1 MLKCCGCQT
10 NFILPLGGSFLFS
23 KNFLPTP
30 SLTGGLVMPIR
41 RTITILEYIVI
52 CSSIVPNSI
61 YKLCPTLMIHIYI
74 YSNHSSSLWIKH
86 KVNDSRLVLIKI
98 MINNIYYIFISRYP
112 STIIIIFVGIIT
124 DTLSTVN

>member
-41 RTITILEYIVI
+41 RTKRMAPTMHMIGAKEDSYGEH
-52 CSSIVPNSI
+52 PNI
-61 YKLCPTLMIHIYI
+61 
-74 YSNHSSSLWIKH
+74 
-86 KVNDSRLVLIKI
+86 
-98 MINNIYYIFISRYP
+98 
-112 STIIIIFVGIIT
+112 
-124 DTLSTVN
+124 

>member
-41 RTITILEYIVI
+41 RTIKRHLEISPFLGVFSGVPIEAPHTLQVNYNTI
-52 CSSIVPNSI
+52 NSMN
-61 YKLCPTLMIHIYI
+61 L
-74 YSNHSSSLWIKH
+74 SSLSITQLRI
-86 KVNDSRLVLIKI
+86 VVL
-98 MINNIYYIFISRYP
+98 
-112 STIIIIFVGIIT
+112 
-124 DTLSTVN
+124 

>member
-41 RTITILEYIVI
+41 RTIKNASPINIRDAFI
-52 CSSIVPNSI
+52 MI
-61 YKLCPTLMIHIYI
+61 YM
-74 YSNHSSSLWIKH
+74 
-86 KVNDSRLVLIKI
+86 VND
-98 MINNIYYIFISRYP
+98 
-112 STIIIIFVGIIT
+112 GQQHH
-124 DTLSTVN
+124 

>member
-41 RTITILEYIVI
+41 RTSTKEAPPSRGLSPYNLLE
-52 CSSIVPNSI
+52 I
-61 YKLCPTLMIHIYI
+61 Y
-74 YSNHSSSLWIKH
+74 N
-86 KVNDSRLVLIKI
+86 
-98 MINNIYYIFISRYP
+98 
-112 STIIIIFVGIIT
+112 
-124 DTLSTVN
+124 